1 MIRIRFLS
9 IESMPYPLDTVL
21 RSSVIILFWWLLGIP
36 FPLILIGLIGPWPR
50 NDIGQTE
57 DYSCYSWGLFEQKA
71 WDKITFRLEQCC
83 QLRLNTKIRSQ
94 TSQSWLFW
102 LVLDEVDFSVGIDH
116 TWPSINLPSVSLI
129 KLMFLNNWPL
139 YMFWI
144 TSFIFMF
151 QNRESSILCPG
162 SFPPDGKHVKT
173 GGSSASLRGKRGSGG
188 NQRKPKF
195 EAVETLK
202 LPVSRSDLIF
212 NNFSCCTQRL
222 LETKRCRPFES
233 YQQTKTEMW
242 KMLKIKT
249 VKVYFQTTF
258 NFR

>member
-1 MIRIRFLS
+1 M
-9 IESMPYPLDTVL
+9 
-21 RSSVIILFWWLLGIP
+21 
-36 FPLILIGLIGPWPR
+36 
-50 NDIGQTE
+50 
-57 DYSCYSWGLFEQKA
+57 
-71 WDKITFRLEQCC
+71 
-83 QLRLNTKIRSQ
+83 
-94 TSQSWLFW
+94 
-102 LVLDEVDFSVGIDH
+102 GIDH
-116 TWPSINLPSVSLI
+116 TWPSIILPSFSLVN
-129 KLMFLNNWPL
+129 LMFLNNWPL

-258 NFR
+258 NFRFQIKHLSSFLTYDQIKKKNMPRRKQRINYLWKVQFC

>member
-1 MIRIRFLS
+1 MLS
-9 IESMPYPLDTVL
+9 ITSEYQDQVTNLT
-21 RSSVIILFWWLLGIP
+21 ILVV
-36 FPLILIGLIGPWPR
+36 LIGVMDL
-50 NDIGQTE
+50 
-57 DYSCYSWGLFEQKA
+57 
-71 WDKITFRLEQCC
+71 
-83 QLRLNTKIRSQ
+83 
-94 TSQSWLFW
+94 
-102 LVLDEVDFSVGIDH
+102 VDFSVGIDH
-116 TWPSINLPSVSLI
+116 TWPSIILPSFSLVN
-129 KLMFLNNWPL
+129 LMFLNNWPL